1 MVTGMTASDPML
13 ARIAAKFDGL
23 AVQSSRGG
31 YILTE
36 RGSDKPVARLKSF
49 PKTDSFELFYWSL
62 VHEHWKTFGPLG
74 PMKLTLDEAH
84 EIVHAEP
91 LFRFKRKSWLSS
103 IFG

>member
-1 MVTGMTASDPML
+1 MVTGMSASDPML

-36 RGSDKPVARLKSF
+36 RGSDKPVARLKPF
-49 PKTDSFELFYWSL
+49 RKTDCFELFYWSL

-74 PMKLTLDEAH
+74 AMKLTLDEAH

-91 LFRFKRKSWLSS
+91 LFRFKRKSWLSK

>member
-1 MVTGMTASDPML
+1 MVATMSTSDPML
-13 ARIAAKFDGL
+13 TRIAAKFEGL
-23 AVQSSRGG
+23 AVQPSRGG

-36 RGSDKPVARLKSF
+36 RRSDKPVARLKPF
-49 PKTDSFELFYWSL
+49 PKIDRFELFYWSL

-91 LFRFKRKSWLSS
+91 LFRFKRKSWLAS